1 MYSKYTLIVKKD
13 PSLKIKTSSRHPFI
27 ALLRFVFLLVVSL
40 SEASSGGGLDLSE
53 WVRSSRQLSAEDS
66 SGGVALGLVS
76 ALQKWANSL
85 ETKMVGLKDS
95 NVQLIQVGYCS
106 QMTIMIDKVGLKDI
120 ASRTSILSF

>member
-1 MYSKYTLIVKKD
+1 MSPGKDKKDVSGIFYITLIARA
-13 PSLKIKTSSRHPFI
+13 PSLNTKISGRHPLI
-27 ALLRFVFLLVVSL
+27 PPLRFVFLLVLSL

-53 WVRSSRQLSAEDS
+53 WMRSSRQLSAEDS

-106 QMTIMIDKVGLKDI
+106 QM
-120 ASRTSILSF
+120 